1 MNLIQSEPAHHD
13 LSSLLNLDPRIKIIS
28 IIVFILVIGLTPPT
42 AYFKF
47 FLYFL
52 ALVIL
57 FFESRIRIRT
67 LISRLFILL
76 PLLAFLGISVF
87 VFGNHTGSENINI
100 LWNLSVKSIL
110 IFLCV
115 GYLVF
120 STRFFHLIK
129 GFELLKTP
137 SVMISVMTFAY
148 RYIFLFSE
156 EAERMQRAKKSRTF
170 KKHKLKEK
178 IKILISMVS
187 HLFFRSYERTENTYA
202 AMLSRGFD
210 RKIETLTLF
219 KTNQKDWIFFSI
231 FLLYLLSVGVV
242 L

>member
-1 MNLIQSEPAHHD
+1 MNLIHSETDNPD
-13 LSSLLNLDPRIKIIS
+13 SSTQLNLDPRIKIIS
-28 IIVFILVIGLTPPT
+28 MTAFILVIGLTPTT

-47 FLYFL
+47 LLYFCAIT
-52 ALVIL
+52 ALFVWSKIH
-57 FFESRIRIRT
+57 IKK
-67 LISRLFILL
+67 LISRLFFLI

-87 VFGNHTGSENINI
+87 VFGNQSTSEKINI

-110 IFLCV
+110 IFLCIAF
-115 GYLVF
+115 LIL

-137 SVMISVMTFAY
+137 AVVISVLTFAY
-148 RYIFLFSE
+148 RYIFLFSD
-156 EAERMQRAKKSRTF
+156 EAQRMKRAKKSRTF
-170 KKHKLKEK
+170 KKQKLIKE
-178 IKILISMVS
+178 IKILVSMVS
-187 HLFFRSYERTENTYA
+187 HLFLRAFERTENIYA

-219 KTNQKDWIFFSI
+219 KTNKNDWFFFSV
-231 FLLYLLSVGVV
+231 FLIYLIAVGVV